1 MSNTKRTQGVTQTIK
16 QEIRSCKQRILVGT
30 KISRKGQHLLK
41 VVVDEKLAP
50 TVLAKDYVAMYYTR
64 NVYRTNP
71 LSKVITEIKH
81 KRIHASLK

>member
-1 MSNTKRTQGVTQTIK
+1 MAQRQGITQTIK

-30 KISRKGQHLLK
+30 KISRKGQRLLN
-41 VVVDEKLAP
+41 VNIDEKLAP
-50 TVLAKDYVAMYYTR
+50 AVLVKDYVATYHTR

-71 LSKVITEIKH
+71 LSKVITEVHH